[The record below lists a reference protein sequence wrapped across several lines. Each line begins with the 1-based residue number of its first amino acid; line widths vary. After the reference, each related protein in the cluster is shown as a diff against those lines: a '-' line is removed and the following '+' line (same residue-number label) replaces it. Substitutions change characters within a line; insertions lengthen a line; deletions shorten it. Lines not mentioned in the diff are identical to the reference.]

1 MKKTT
6 ITISYDEEKF
16 SALKMYLAQKICR
29 RKASSKK
36 RSKLC
41 MSKPCLP
48 ESESS

>member
-6 ITISYDEEKF
+6 ITISFDEEKLK
-16 SALKMYLAQKICR
+16 ALKMYLAQK
-29 RKASSKK
+29 KMQAENELEK

-48 ESESS
+48 